1 MRAEGVV
8 DFCFFLCLL
17 VVFVAACHCCVLFV
31 FWPSGVLMIG
41 VTRNGHI
48 NCAFPLAIQSY
59 LFRVELSFFVWLPN
73 VTSASDLLKCPPPP
87 PKGVCCGRAS
97 PHPLFLRCA
106 CLSSFEAERH
116 RANRQPGLDEE
127 DHHRG
132 QEAHQGG
139 RGGANEVSDQLS
151 QGLEWMHHVRSSVSV
166 LGPLLFPRSRFS
178 LLGGGTHPFRFGS
191 RLKPAMARVPTA
203 ASSHDGSQMV
213 HLVLGVDFV

>member
-8 DFCFFLCLL
+8 VFCFFLCLL

-87 PKGVCCGRAS
+87 TQGSLLWTREPSPFVFTVCL
-97 PHPLFLRCA
+97 PVILRSRTPSRESSAWTRRRRSSSWPRGTSRRERRCERSQRPA
-106 CLSSFEAERH
+106 QPRVRVDAPCPVVCLSAGPIVVPAFTFLSF
-116 RANRQPGLDEE
+116 
-127 DHHRG
+127 
-132 QEAHQGG
+132 GG
-139 RGGANEVSDQLS
+139 GNA
-151 QGLEWMHHVRSSVSV
+151 SVS
-166 LGPLLFPRSRFS
+166 
-178 LLGGGTHPFRFGS
+178 FRVALETSDG
-191 RLKPAMARVPTA
+191 AGA
-203 ASSHDGSQMV
+203 DGSKQP
-213 HLVLGVDFV
+213 